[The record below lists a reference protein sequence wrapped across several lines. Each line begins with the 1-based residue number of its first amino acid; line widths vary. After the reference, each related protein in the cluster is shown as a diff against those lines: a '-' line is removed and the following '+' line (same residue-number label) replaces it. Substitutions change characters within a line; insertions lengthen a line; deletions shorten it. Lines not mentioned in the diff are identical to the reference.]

1 MESTAQNPTENTQP
15 DATFF
20 GVTVPKFDLPKFDL
34 PKFDLPKFDLPKFEL
49 PKFERPQVDF
59 TALNDLAGVVKNA
72 ASDSVL
78 AATQTATKVRNSATH
93 TVTLVREAVGV

>member
-20 GVTVPKFDLPKFDL
+20 GVTV